1 MNISSLIKEY
11 AFYQC
16 LAGVLLFAGCERSE
30 PADKVA
36 VVRPVKIFVVGE
48 AANMSYRTYPAK
60 VRSGQ
65 RVKLAF
71 QVSGQ
76 LQKFPV
82 KSGQSVRRGE
92 LLGEL
97 DPRDY
102 ENALKSATARYNES
116 KSEFERYGKLVEK
129 KAASAATF
137 DEKRKIF
144 EVAEAEL
151 KIAEKALADTQLL
164 APFDGVVAST
174 YVDNFQNI
182 QSKQEI
188 LSLQGNRD
196 IELVI
201 NVPEKDIIKMPAEES
216 LEKVTAGLCPIAIF
230 PALKDLTFALE
241 IKEFETEAEA
251 STQTYQCVLTMPAPK
266 EYSIFSGMTAL
277 VRVKNIS
284 IRGENTGVLIPVTA
298 VGRDAAGNCFVWVIN
313 DRSVAVKRPVTVGGI
328 DGDRIGVTAGL
339 RQGETIAAAG
349 VSYISEGLKV
359 KPLDHLGNREM
370 KTVSGGDK

>member
-1 MNISSLIKEY
+1 MSISSWAKKY

-16 LAGVLLFAGCERSE
+16 LSMLILIVGCEKSA
-30 PADKVA
+30 PADKSA
-36 VVRPVKIFVVGE
+36 VVRPVKVFVVGE
-48 AANMSYRTYPAK
+48 AADISYRTYPAK

-82 KSGQSVRRGE
+82 KSGQAVGKGE
-92 LLGEL
+92 LLAEL

-102 ENALKSATARYNES
+102 ENAFKSATARYNES
-116 KSEFERYGKLVEK
+116 KTEFERYRKLVEK
-129 KAASAATF
+129 QAASVAVF
-137 DEKRKIF
+137 DEKRKTF

-151 KIAEKALADTQLL
+151 KIAEKALADTRLL

-188 LSLQGNRD
+188 LSLQGNRE

-216 LEKVTAGLCPIAIF
+216 LDKVTAELCPTAVF
-230 PALKDLTFALE
+230 PALKDLTFALA

-251 STQTYQCVLTMPAPK
+251 STQTYQCVLTMPAPQK
-266 EYSIFSGMTAL
+266 YSILAGMTAL
-277 VRVKNIS
+277 VRVKNITVGS
-284 IRGENTGVLIPVTA
+284 DNAGVMIPVAA
-298 VGRDAAGNCFVWVIN
+298 VGHDAAGNCFVWVIN
-313 DRSVAVKRPVTVGGI
+313 EQSVAVKRPVTIGAI
-328 DGDRIGVTAGL
+328 DGDRIAVTTGL
-339 RQGETIAAAG
+339 NRGDVIAAAG
-349 VSYISEGLKV
+349 VGFISEGLKV
-359 KPLDHLGNREM
+359 KLLDHLGNREI
-370 KTVSGGDK
+370 KTVPGGNQ